1 MNEPIHLAV
10 PTRRG
15 RAAPGLALL
24 APLCALVTA
33 LLAAPLAAIDGRKG
47 DFEWSWDNT
56 VSYGLL
62 WRLDDPDPAIVGLA
76 AGGRAFSVNG
86 DDGNL
91 NYETGIA
98 SNAIKWTSELEF
110 SYKNFGGFVRGFAFY
125 DYENEEEDRARTPL
139 SDDAKERV
147 GSRAEIRD
155 AFLYYRFDLG
165 SRGGEIRA
173 GRQVINWGESTFIQ
187 GGINAINPVDV
198 SALRVPGSEL
208 RDALLPVGAV
218 LLSLK
223 PSDNTSFEV
232 FYQFDWEETKI
243 DPVGS
248 YFSATDLAGDG
259 ATKVML
265 GFGAAPDSI
274 PVGFNIPGN
283 PIGVAVPRG
292 ATREADESDQYG
304 AAFRLFAPGLGGTE
318 FGLYYL
324 SYNSRLPVIMARTGT
339 ANGILVSGNYAAT
352 ARYFLEYPEDITLY
366 GLSFNAQ
373 LGRSGIALQGEVS
386 RRQDVPLQV
395 DDVELLYAALT
406 PLRLLPPAPQLA
418 PLRGLGGLLAA
429 TGQLGGYGF
438 EEEIQG
444 YRRFDTTQVQMTATK
459 AFSRFLGADQ
469 FILVAE
475 AAWGKVED
483 LPSPSVLRLEAP
495 GTYTSGNPV
504 HQQAGV
510 QPGTEPTSAFPTDTA
525 WGYVI
530 AGRLDYNNAFGP
542 VNLSPRF
549 SFAHDVDGT
558 SPGPGGNFIDGR
570 KALTVGFGFQYQI
583 NLEWDLSYTQYLGAG
598 RYNLI
603 NDRDFVAANIKYSF

>member
-1 MNEPIHLAV
+1 MQQPVLDAA
-10 PTRRG
+10 RR
-15 RAAPGLALL
+15 RRSRS
-24 APLCALVTA
+24 APLFVLVA
-33 LLAAPLAAIDGRKG
+33 LLAAPLAGIEGQKG
-47 DFEWSWDNT
+47 DFSWSWGNT
-56 VSYGLL
+56 VAYGLL
-62 WRLDDPDPAIVGLA
+62 WRLDDPDPAIIGRT
-76 AGGRAFSVNG
+76 AGGTAFSVNG

-110 SYKNFGGFVRGFAFY
+110 SYKSFGGFVRGFAFY
-125 DYENEEEDRARTPL
+125 DQENEDQDRARTPL
-139 SDDAKERV
+139 SDDAQERV

-155 AFLYYRFDLG
+155 AFLWYRFELG
-165 SRGGEIRA
+165 ARPGEIRA

-218 LLSLK
+218 LLSIK
-223 PSDNTSFEV
+223 PSDNTSIEAY
-232 FYQFDWEETKI
+232 YQFDWEETKI

-248 YFSATDLAGDG
+248 YFSTTDLAGAG
-259 ATKVML
+259 ANKVML

-292 ATREADESDQYG
+292 ADREAGDSGQYG
-304 AAFRLFAPGLGGTE
+304 AAFRLFAPALGGTE
-318 FGLYYL
+318 FGLYYIN
-324 SYNSRLPVIMARTGT
+324 YNSRLPVIMARTGT
-339 ANGILVSGNYAAT
+339 AAGILQRGNYAAT
-352 ARYFLEYPEDITLY
+352 AQYFLEYPEDISLY

-386 RRQDVPLQV
+386 HRMDVPLQV

-406 PLRLLPPAPQLA
+406 PLRLLPAVPQLA
-418 PLRGLGGLLAA
+418 PLIGLGNLLAA
-429 TGQLGGYGF
+429 TNQLGPYGF
-438 EEEIQG
+438 EQEIQG
-444 YRRFDTTQVQMTATK
+444 YRRFDTTQVQLTGTK
-459 AFSRFLGADQ
+459 VFSRFLGADQ
-469 FILVAE
+469 FVLVAE
-475 AAWGKVED
+475 AGWSKIHD
-483 LPSPSVLRLEAP
+483 LPAQTTLRLEAP

-504 HQQAGV
+504 HQQRGV
-510 QPGTEPTSAFPTDTA
+510 QPGTEPASAFPTDTA

-549 SFAHDVDGT
+549 SFAHDVDGI

-570 KALTVGFGFQYQI
+570 KALTIGFGFQYQI

-598 RYNLI
+598 RYNLLT
-603 NDRDFVAANIKYSF
+603 DRDFVAANIKYSF

>member
-1 MNEPIHLAV
+1 MMQ
-10 PTRRG
+10 
-15 RAAPGLALL
+15 PGLDEARRRRSRSAPTFILL
-24 APLCALVTA
+24 A
-33 LLAAPLAAIDGRKG
+33 LLAAPVAGIEGQKG
-47 DFEWSWDNT
+47 DFSWSWGNT

-62 WRLDDPDPAIVGLA
+62 WRLDDPDPAIIGRT
-76 AGGRAFSVNG
+76 AGGTAFSVNG

-91 NYETGIA
+91 NYESGIA
-98 SNAIKWTSELEF
+98 SNAVKWTSELEF
-110 SYKNFGGFVRGFAFY
+110 SYRNFGGFVRGFAFY
-125 DYENEEEDRARTPL
+125 DSENEDQDRARTPL
-139 SDDAKERV
+139 SDDAMDRV

-155 AFLYYRFDLG
+155 AFLWYRFDLG
-165 SRGGEIRA
+165 SRPGEFRV

-198 SALRVPGSEL
+198 SALRVPGAEL
-208 RDALLPVGAV
+208 RDALLPVGAA

-223 PSDNTSFEV
+223 PSDNTSIEV
-232 FYQFDWEETKI
+232 YYQFDWEETKI

-248 YFSATDLAGDG
+248 YFSTTDLAGAG

-283 PIGVAVPRG
+283 PVGVAVPHG
-292 ATREADESDQYG
+292 TDREADDSGQYG

-339 ANGILVSGNYAAT
+339 AAALLVNGNYAAS
-352 ARYFLEYPEDITLY
+352 AQYFLEYPEDIQLY

-386 RRQDVPLQV
+386 HRQDVPLQV

-406 PLRLLPPAPQLA
+406 PLRLLPPVPPLA
-418 PLRGLGGLLAA
+418 PLIGLGNLLAA
-429 TGQLGGYGF
+429 TNQLGPYGF
-438 EEEIQG
+438 NEEIQG
-444 YRRFDTTQVQMTATK
+444 YRRFDTSQIQVTGTK
-459 AFSRFLGADQ
+459 AFSHFLGADQ
-469 FILVAE
+469 FVLVAE
-475 AAWGKVED
+475 AGWSKVHD
-483 LPSPSVLRLEAP
+483 LPDQATLRLEAP
-495 GTYTSGNPV
+495 GTYTSGNPI
-504 HQQAGV
+504 HTRPGL
-510 QPGTEPTSAFPTDTA
+510 QPATEPASAFPTDTA

-549 SFAHDVDGT
+549 SFAHDVDGV

-570 KALTVGFGFQYQI
+570 KALTVGFGFQYRI
-583 NLEWDLSYTQYLGAG
+583 NLEWDLSYTQYFGAG
-598 RYNLI
+598 RYNLLS
-603 NDRDFVAANIKYSF
+603 DRDFVAANIKYSF